1 MTSTRIAK
9 AAAVLTLSLGA
20 LLLTPV
26 AASATDATTAP
37 ATAPATA
44 PTTTPAPP
52 ATATTDSLGWGG

>member
-20 LLLTPV
+20 LLLTTV
-26 AASATDATTAP
+26 AASATDTT
-37 ATAPATA
+37 TA
-44 PTTTPAPP
+44 PTTP